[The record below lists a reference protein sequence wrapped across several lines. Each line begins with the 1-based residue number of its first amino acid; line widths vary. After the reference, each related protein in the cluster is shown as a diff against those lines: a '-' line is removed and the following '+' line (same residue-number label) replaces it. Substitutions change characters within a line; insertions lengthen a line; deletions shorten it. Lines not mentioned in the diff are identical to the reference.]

1 MKVSPLQP
9 FQMVYA
15 LFEHQYLGHIF
26 ESFVIQVNT
35 RGQLTYQYQNVS
47 HKNIDEF
54 AGNIDKDDIKL
65 VHWMDEMQQE
75 AVAKKFNKKKLKIV
89 DFFLKTYDKD
99 KGDKQLQ
106 TEIDTYMEHYRSLIL
121 PKLMNKKLFIMGKD
135 GNPIWQPIEVSPK
148 IAQVYFHFD
157 RQEEQTLY
165 YPNILADGERVKFQ
179 FKKSRVICEEPAFL
193 LVDTTLY
200 RFKPHTDGKK
210 IKPFLERNNI
220 VISRKIEEKY
230 FKNFVAPL
238 IGQFKVY
245 AKGIGFTIQTEE
257 LPVRVQLV
265 LTENRH
271 QLLELAIGN
280 AMEEQE
286 FSTSI
291 SLELQF
297 VYGERVFPFQNF
309 TSHAFVEAIQENEA
323 WTFLKIPRNTS
334 EEKRIVQDIAKLG
347 LPFDKGAVTKNVN
360 DAFTWLQKHALQL
373 EEMGVQ
379 VIQRET
385 SGKNY
390 FLGHAAI
397 RVEIEEKNDWFDIKT
412 KIRFGEF
419 EIAFIQLRKIMKA
432 GKREFL
438 LPNGQIAVIPEIWFT
453 QYEELFSLSEEEDG
467 QVRLNKYH
475 LVLVQDLALEGL
487 AHTVLYRK
495 LNTLQQFEEIA
506 PTPLPS
512 EFVGTLRPYQ
522 KAGYDWLHFLHQY
535 QMGGCLADDMGLGK
549 TVMTL
554 AFLQSIHNQQDK
566 APSLLIMPTSLI
578 YNWQKEAE
586 KFAPNLRIYVHA
598 GTNRVKDTSP
608 FEGKDLVF
616 MSYGVLRLDID
627 FIKKFRFTYTI
638 LDESQAIKN
647 PASTISMAVRELN
660 SYNRLILTG
669 TPLENSTMD
678 LWSQISFINPG
689 LLGTQT
695 FFKTHYQL
703 PIEKK
708 QDEEMTKRLFRKI
721 KPFMLRRHKSQV
733 ATELPEKVESI
744 QYSTMTDEQEK
755 EYEETKSHYRNL
767 ILEHIEKK
775 GMQKSQMIV
784 LEGLTKLRQLAN
796 DPRLIDPTY
805 EGSSGK
811 RQDVI
816 HKLTSILKRKHKI
829 LIFSQFVKHLQLIKG
844 YLETEGIPFCYLDG
858 ATTNR
863 QAEVERF
870 QTDENV
876 LVFLISLKAGGVGLN
891 LTAAEYV
898 FLLDPWWNPAI
909 EAQAIDRA
917 HRIGQTN
924 TVFTYKFI
932 TKNTVEEKIILLQQ
946 AKRRLFDELI
956 TTEETFVKAL
966 TTQDMLA
973 LLD

>member
-1 MKVSPLQP
+1 SPLQP

-54 AGNIDKDDIKL
+54 AANIDKDDIKL

-106 TEIDTYMEHYRSLIL
+106 AEIDTYMEHCRSLIL

-297 VYGERVFPFQNF
+297 VYGDRVFPFQNF

-334 EEKRIVQDIAKLG
+334 EEKRIVQDIAQLG
-347 LPFDKGAVTKNVN
+347 LPLDKGAVTKNVN
-360 DAFTWLQKHALQL
+360 DAFTWLQKHALYL
-373 EEMGVQ
+373 EELGVQ
-379 VIQRET
+379 IIQRET

-419 EIAFIQLRKIMKA
+419 EIAFVQLRKIMKA
-432 GKREFL
+432 G
-438 LPNGQIAVIPEIWFT
+438 
-453 QYEELFSLSEEEDG
+453 
-467 QVRLNKYH
+467 
-475 LVLVQDLALEGL
+475 
-487 AHTVLYRK
+487 
-495 LNTLQQFEEIA
+495 
-506 PTPLPS
+506 
-512 EFVGTLRPYQ
+512 
-522 KAGYDWLHFLHQY
+522 
-535 QMGGCLADDMGLGK
+535 
-549 TVMTL
+549 
-554 AFLQSIHNQQDK
+554 
-566 APSLLIMPTSLI
+566 
-578 YNWQKEAE
+578 
-586 KFAPNLRIYVHA
+586 
-598 GTNRVKDTSP
+598 
-608 FEGKDLVF
+608 
-616 MSYGVLRLDID
+616 
-627 FIKKFRFTYTI
+627 
-638 LDESQAIKN
+638 
-647 PASTISMAVRELN
+647 
-660 SYNRLILTG
+660 
-669 TPLENSTMD
+669 
-678 LWSQISFINPG
+678 
-689 LLGTQT
+689 
-695 FFKTHYQL
+695 
-703 PIEKK
+703 
-708 QDEEMTKRLFRKI
+708 
-721 KPFMLRRHKSQV
+721 RR
-733 ATELPEKVESI
+733 
-744 QYSTMTDEQEK
+744 
-755 EYEETKSHYRNL
+755 
-767 ILEHIEKK
+767 
-775 GMQKSQMIV
+775 
-784 LEGLTKLRQLAN
+784 
-796 DPRLIDPTY
+796 
-805 EGSSGK
+805 
-811 RQDVI
+811 
-816 HKLTSILKRKHKI
+816 
-829 LIFSQFVKHLQLIKG
+829 
-844 YLETEGIPFCYLDG
+844 
-858 ATTNR
+858 
-863 QAEVERF
+863 
-870 QTDENV
+870 
-876 LVFLISLKAGGVGLN
+876 
-891 LTAAEYV
+891 
-898 FLLDPWWNPAI
+898 
-909 EAQAIDRA
+909 
-917 HRIGQTN
+917 
-924 TVFTYKFI
+924 
-932 TKNTVEEKIILLQQ
+932 
-946 AKRRLFDELI
+946 
-956 TTEETFVKAL
+956 
-966 TTQDMLA
+966 
-973 LLD
+973 